1 MSCRSSRSYSRRS
14 GRQSAQRDDQ
24 EVCNPSVK
32 STWSRKDGDQ
42 QQPSRSNFQH
52 PPQKYRRRP
61 KWTPGNFSIMDSRH
75 KLEGAPKKQSHP
87 RRGHQKDVK
96 PAEKPWNMNELLA
109 GLPDGDSHLR
119 ESIQPGFTQLQQDKP
134 GASKPSDEDPAIL
147 SFTPSAPPRILKRP
161 NPFEAALAVVVPET
175 EATACATE
183 DEVPADAEEFAT
195 STDAHSAQS
204 PSASQPSP
212 APTSRPPT
220 PPGSPSVSSPASS
233 PSPAAESE
241 EHSPGQAHPQPTS
254 AEPIGKSFQ
263 AF

>member
-1 MSCRSSRSYSRRS
+1 MSRRSFRSYSRRS
-14 GRQSAQRDDQ
+14 GPQSAQRDDQ
-24 EVCNPSVK
+24 ELCNPSVK
-32 STWSRKDGDQ
+32 STRSRNDRDQ
-42 QQPSRSNFQH
+42 QL
-52 PPQKYRRRP
+52 PQKSRRRP
-61 KWTPGNFSIMDSRH
+61 KWTPGNFSVMDSRH
-75 KLEGAPKKQSHP
+75 KLQGAPKKQSHP
-87 RRGHQKDVK
+87 RHGHLKDVK
-96 PAEKPWNMNELLA
+96 AAEKPWNMNELLA

-195 STDAHSAQS
+195 STDAPSAQS
-204 PSASQPSP
+204 PSESASPPAPVLQPSP

-241 EHSPGQAHPQPTS
+241 EHSPDQAHPQPTS
-254 AEPIGKSFQ
+254 AEPIGKGFQ
-263 AF
+263 GF